1 MKKLAFLIFVIG
13 CVGIGFSQQLVY
25 KPVNPN
31 FGGDTFN
38 YQQLLSSAN
47 AQNSFTN
54 PDSRLGLSDLD
65 NFSESINRQVL
76 GQLSRAIFG
85 QQLGQGLQ
93 AGTYSLGTLSLE
105 IFDSAEGLV
114 INILDIT
121 TGEQT
126 QIVVPQ

>member
-1 MKKLAFLIFVIG
+1 MKKLLFLVFVLG
-13 CVGIGFSQQLVY
+13 VAGIGFSQQLVY
-25 KPVNPN
+25 RPVNPN

-54 PDSRLGLSDLD
+54 PDSRAGLSDLD
-65 NFSESINRQVL
+65 TFSESINRQVL

-93 AGTYSLGTLSLE
+93 AGTYNLGTLSLE
-105 IFDSAEGLV
+105 IFDSAEGVV
-114 INILDIT
+114 INILDTT

-126 QIVVPQ
+126 QIVVPN